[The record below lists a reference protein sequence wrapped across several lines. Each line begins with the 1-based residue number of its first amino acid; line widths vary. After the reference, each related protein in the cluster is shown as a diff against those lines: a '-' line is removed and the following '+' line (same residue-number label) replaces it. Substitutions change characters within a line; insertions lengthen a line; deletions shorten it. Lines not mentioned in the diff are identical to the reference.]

1 MISLR
6 ELSLGDAPAL
16 QRIYSDASVRYLP
29 RMAMT
34 AESAASW
41 LADHVVERHATTR
54 TMYCFGIDHADDLVG
69 VIKLRPD
76 RTSAALSYILR
87 HDVWGHGYA
96 TKAVALVLD
105 FASSA
110 LGLASVDA
118 KHHPDNHTSGR
129 VLIKSG
135 FTCTGRSGAAVTYIR
150 HFASCDSMSS
160 GASANASNTR
170 RVADHGQDTDTVRA
184 RA

>member
-1 MISLR
+1 MR
-6 ELSLGDAPAL
+6 ELTPGDAPAV

-118 KHHPDNHTSGR
+118 KHPP
-129 VLIKSG
+129 
-135 FTCTGRSGAAVTYIR
+135 
-150 HFASCDSMSS
+150 
-160 GASANASNTR
+160 
-170 RVADHGQDTDTVRA
+170 
-184 RA
+184 